1 MNITFRPLLIL
12 AAACTIAT
20 ACSEEDDSPADN
32 IALEDKTGGEG
43 DDAAGGDDENGAGNE
58 EDRDSE
64 EDGGKKEE
72 SDTTALANPCLTDER
87 VYAKYPLLRN
97 LNFVYPSHDPLG
109 RPVMLS
115 GTITMSRDLSPQT
128 RAQGFILYNHYTVF
142 RADECPSKGKLDMQ
156 NIIYLTAPHRN
167 FITVSADYYGFGQTE
182 DQMQAYCIAT
192 ANARAS
198 IDALMA
204 ARALLADEGYTWDD
218 DLLNVG
224 YSQGAQTAIGVLKVA
239 AEEYPGLSF
248 TRTLAGGGPY
258 DLEETYRQYLAAIGR
273 EGAWKNEYD
282 KDIDEV
288 GGLKVYRF
296 PVERERDQ
304 KEFNKFS
311 EKIASGHSSI
321 AMQEKWMRLQG
332 PCCPALI
339 KWLEENRDNYD
350 CFVFLTYLYYTTYFG
365 LRAVG
370 KKSILIPTAHDEWT
384 IHLPLF
390 QDMFKLPGAFFYN
403 TTEEKELVNRLFDT
417 KEIPDNAGFGGVGVE
432 VPEKTDGDDFRSKY
446 GIDDD
451 FIIESEALFDKA
463 VAAVADNPTAL
474 LHVRRARVDDNQ
486 RRIVRRRNQRADN
499 RAGQAT
505 IVFRDVLQKFFGRIF
520 QRAVFR

>member
-1 MNITFRPLLIL
+1 MKIL
-12 AAACTIAT
+12 FVVQRY
-20 ACSEEDDSPADN
+20 
-32 IALEDKTGGEG
+32 
-43 DDAAGGDDENGAGNE
+43 GNE
-58 EDRDSE
+58 VN
-64 EDGGKKEE
+64 GGAEVH
-72 SDTTALANPCLTDER
+72 ARQLAE
-87 VYAKYPLLRN
+87 
-97 LNFVYPSHDPLG
+97 H
-109 RPVMLS
+109 
-115 GTITMSRDLSPQT
+115 
-128 RAQGFILYNHYTVF
+128 
-142 RADECPSKGKLDMQ
+142 
-156 NIIYLTAPHRN
+156 
-167 FITVSADYYGFGQTE
+167 
-182 DQMQAYCIAT
+182 
-192 ANARAS
+192 
-198 IDALMA
+198 
-204 ARALLADEGYTWDD
+204 
-218 DLLNVG
+218 
-224 YSQGAQTAIGVLKVA
+224 VA
-239 AEEYPGLSF
+239 AYTEHEVEVA
-248 TRTLAGGGPY
+248 TTK
-258 DLEETYRQYLAAIGR
+258 AIDYVT
-273 EGAWKNEYD
+273 WKNEYD

-451 FIIESEALFDKA
+451 FIIY
-463 VAAVADNPTAL
+463 V
-474 LHVRRARVDDNQ
+474 
-486 RRIVRRRNQRADN
+486 
-499 RAGQAT
+499 
-505 IVFRDVLQKFFGRIF
+505 GRIDENKCCPELF
-520 QRAVFR
+520 SYFREYKNRHKDSKLKLALAGKEIIKVPAAEDIVSLGFIPEQDKFDAIKASKLLVLPSRFESLSIVVLEAMKLKRPVLVNGGCNVLSGHCLKSNAGLFYRDYYEFEGCLDYLLSHDRECALMGENGVSYVDSNYSWKVIVERLNKMIEETVSRLG